1 MQPDDFAVGV
11 GGEFYAGYSAVKPE
25 EVTDKATWDRL
36 VAAHQV
42 RDFGSVVRLLVLL
55 MLVSVLFVPIDPD
68 RARVAIID
76 RPTCLLFTAF

>member
-25 EVTDKATWDRL
+25 EVTDKTNWDRL

-42 RDFGSVVRLLVLL
+42 RDVGSVLLRLLVPH
-55 MLVSVLFVPIDPD
+55 SS
-68 RARVAIID
+68 
-76 RPTCLLFTAF
+76 